1 MNGTEWESYES
12 KANEQASNNKK
23 SIKRIE
29 LHNLTMSYYL
39 KLFDLILYSFPCQTT
54 FSLLKLFSSAF
65 FRQQLAKFSR
75 WKRTLSTFYN
85 FNLQSFWWQNCW
97 IFFPPDFNLFSFL
110 SFLSFLSF
118 PFVLSFSFVHQ
129 TTMAL
134 IHRHS
139 PASKYIKGMQHKKNL
154 IRVDMLL

>member
-54 FSLLKLFSSAF
+54 FSLLKLFSSDF

-110 SFLSFLSF
+110 SFLSFC
-118 PFVLSFSFVHQ
+118 P
-129 TTMAL
+129 
-134 IHRHS
+134 S
-139 PASKYIKGMQHKKNL
+139 PSCIKQQWRWSIV
-154 IRVDMLL
+154 IRQRANKRNAT

>member
-85 FNLQSFWWQNCW
+85 FNLQSFWWQNRW
-97 IFFPPDFNLFSFL
+97 IFSLQISIYFHSFH
-110 SFLSFLSF
+110 SFRSALLLRASNNNGVDPSSFASE
-118 PFVLSFSFVHQ
+118 Q
-129 TTMAL
+129 
-134 IHRHS
+134 IHKRN
-139 PASKYIKGMQHKKNL
+139 AT
-154 IRVDMLL
+154 